1 VEKKPEHTPPS
12 RRKDSGSIKTLLFET
27 ALRFYDFGFN
37 IVPTDK
43 DKKPLGKWSPRERL
57 PREELERLLGRAE
70 GIAVA
75 GGLNPWYDVGVI
87 LFIVDVDNPRAL
99 ENTPTLR
106 RLIEET
112 VSWKT
117 GPRCP
122 KCYFKELEVLEEGS
136 RFRCRSC
143 HTEFTLED
151 APRGLGALF
160 TANREAF
167 EKFTKGTVRFKDVEL
182 LYNNYQLIPP
192 SKHKTGVRYEWVR
205 PPDFGLPNLG
215 IYSLEDVEL
224 EAIWGELRKL
234 GASKPAWAEARAE
247 AEKKVAAEVKDAAET
262 RIAAEARGEA
272 EKATAPGDA
281 TEVEE
286 RLEAEDGKATAA
298 KPKRAG
304 VEGLRELSTAEINRI
319 VERLRGLYQPGYRQH
334 LWLNLSGAGAK
345 CLVSPLS
352 IARVL
357 KQLYEESGDS
367 DPIKVRASAIVY
379 TYKKAGIDV
388 DAYAGEFEELFG
400 VRPYGLE
407 REIGEEAVKGVSGI
421 REIAEALLGEEKALE
436 VVRELERL
444 LGCEHRPQAP
454 KPQPAGGDSVEELLA
469 RGEYL
474 EAVRV
479 HVSTERKPNMNF
491 IADSIARHLIA
502 SRVVKTV
509 MVNGKVLGTYCYKE
523 GYYYECEEELL
534 GELEKIYEG
543 LGLARVIRSYA
554 MLRNIFSKIVEDGTK
569 HPGGFNHTLLLFK
582 NAVLDWRC
590 LVYEGTLCIETPKPE
605 LMVLHRIPWEI
616 DVSVLEKHLNT
627 PRGEL
632 FRAVEGELGEL
643 VDIFKQWVGDRWH
656 LLVEIIG
663 YTLLAGEYPLS
674 KAIMLVGEGSN
685 GKSVYLELVRRLVGV
700 ENCTS
705 VKLQDLAGDS
715 RFFASQ
721 LYGKMAN
728 IYADLPSTLMRE
740 TGQFKI
746 LTGQDPISAD
756 RKYRDPITFVN
767 YAKLLFSCNELPRV
781 EDTTTA
787 FWRRWIVVEFPNRFP
802 QNEEFKRTLFK
813 ELLPKVAPKLLA
825 YALLAV
831 AHVVRGG
838 KFSFEESEADY
849 RERWLR
855 DTNSVYAFISDM
867 LKLGVL
873 EKREDGRVE
882 AGELYQMYVKYCN
895 MEERDPMDKR
905 KFTMGME
912 RLGYRK
918 VVVRGKH
925 YYKGLNKRGEYRP
938 ETLEAYTS

>member
-27 ALRFYDFGFN
+27 ALRLYDFGLN

-57 PREELERLLGRAE
+57 PREELVKQLERAD
-70 GIAVA
+70 GIAIA

-87 LFIVDVDNPRAL
+87 LFIVDVDNPRVL
-99 ENTPTLR
+99 EDTPSLK
-106 RLIEET
+106 RLIGET

-122 KCYFKELEVLEEGS
+122 KCYFKELDVLEEGS

-143 HTEFTLED
+143 YVEFMLEE

-160 TANREAF
+160 TASREAF
-167 EKFTKGTVRFKDVEL
+167 EKLLKGTVRFKGVEL
-182 LYNNYQLIPP
+182 LVNNYQLIPP
-192 SKHKTGVRYEWVR
+192 SKHKTGVLYEWVR
-205 PPDFGLPNLG
+205 PPDFTLPNLG

-224 EAIWGELRKL
+224 EAIWEELKKL
-234 GASKPAWAEARAE
+234 GASKPVWVE
-247 AEKKVAAEVKDAAET
+247 AEKRVAAEVKVE
-262 RIAAEARGEA
+262 G
-272 EKATAPGDA
+272 ATATRQA
-281 TEVEE
+281 RVEE
-286 RLEAEDGKATAA
+286 
-298 KPKRAG
+298 
-304 VEGLRELSTAEINRI
+304 LRELSPDVIGEI
-319 VERLRGLYQPGYRQH
+319 VEHLRGLYQPGYRQH

-345 CLVSPLS
+345 CEVSPLS
-352 IARVL
+352 IARAL

-407 REIGEEAVKGVSGI
+407 REIGEEAVKGISGI

-454 KPQPAGGDSVEELLA
+454 KPMPQPPGGDVIEELLA

-554 MLRNIFSKIVEDGTK
+554 MLRNIFSKIVEDATK

-674 KAIMLVGEGSN
+674 KAIMLVGEGGN

-715 RFFASQ
+715 RFSASQ
-721 LYGKMAN
+721 LYSKMAN

-756 RKYRDPITFVN
+756 RKYREPITFVN

-781 EDTTTA
+781 EDMTTA
-787 FWRRWIVVEFPNRFP
+787 FWRRWIVVEFPNRFQ
-802 QNEEFKRTLFK
+802 QNEEFKRMLFK

-831 AHVVRGG
+831 AHVVRSG

-849 RERWLR
+849 REKWLR
-855 DTNSVYAFISDM
+855 DTNSVYAFVLDM

-882 AGELYQMYVKYCN
+882 TGELYQMYVKYCN

-905 KFTMGME
+905 KFTIEME

-918 VVVRGKH
+918 VKVRNTH
-925 YYKGLNKRGEYRP
+925 YYKGLNKLKEYRP
-938 ETLEAYTS
+938 ESLEAFTS